1 MTAAAPNRDI
11 KKVLKAEERNPQT
24 ALPSRPTSVGTDSAL
39 TGVSSSSVSTPEAHD
54 PESTVQLQACC
65 SDSTECCGGQLCVLE
80 IACISQAKS
89 SASGKSCKAGNTP
102 LSQISHNGLNR
113 KRTQERIQKENEV
126 IMKRIESVK
135 PTPSLK
141 CTEQLADY
149 KRITG
154 YLGGSLKNPIMQDKN
169 PAPKKVSR
177 SGAVAEPSLQEQLQ
191 TE

>member
-1 MTAAAPNRDI
+1 MTAATADRGV
-11 KKVLKAEERNPQT
+11 KKALKAGEGNLQT
-24 ALPSRPTSVGTDSAL
+24 ALPAGSTSFEADNAMTGMSPT
-39 TGVSSSSVSTPEAHD
+39 STPEASG
-54 PESTVQLQACC
+54 PQCTGQLQACC
-65 SDSTECCGGQLCVLE
+65 SDSRECCNGQLCVLE
-80 IACISQAKS
+80 FECLSQVKS
-89 SASGKSCKAGNTP
+89 STSGESCKAGNTP

-113 KRTQERIQKENEV
+113 KRTQERIQKENEM

-154 YLGGSLKNPIMQDKN
+154 YLGGSLKNHIVQDKQDKN
-169 PAPKKVSR
+169 SAPKKVPSAG
-177 SGAVAEPSLQEQLQ
+177 SVAEPSSQQEQ